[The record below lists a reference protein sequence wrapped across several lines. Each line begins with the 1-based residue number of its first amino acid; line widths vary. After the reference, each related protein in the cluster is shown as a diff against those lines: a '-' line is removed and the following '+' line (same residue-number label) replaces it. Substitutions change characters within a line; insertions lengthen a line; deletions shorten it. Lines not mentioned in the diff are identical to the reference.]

1 MAQEILHSLRASR
14 SIRARNRISQPKK
27 TTRYLHVPTMA
38 ILGFATGSPP
48 LYPGDCIQ
56 APIGPGRT
64 VRVVQQIGYD
74 PPQFEVE
81 FETCK
86 PTAWVATEGDA
97 GTSRA
102 APTTANRS
110 RQ

>member
-1 MAQEILHSLRASR
+1 M
-14 SIRARNRISQPKK
+14 
-27 TTRYLHVPTMA
+27 TRHFHVPIA
-38 ILGFATGSPP
+38 AVLAFATGSPP
-48 LYPGDCIQ
+48 LYPGDCIR
-56 APIGPGRT
+56 APVGPGRT
-64 VRVVQQIGYD
+64 IRVVQQIGYD

-102 APTTANRS
+102 APTTANAS

>member
-1 MAQEILHSLRASR
+1 MM
-14 SIRARNRISQPKK
+14 
-27 TTRYLHVPTMA
+27 RYLHFPVTA
-38 ILGFATGSPP
+38 ILAFATGSPP

-56 APIGPGRT
+56 APVSPGRT
-64 VRVVQQIGYD
+64 IRVVQQIGYD

-86 PTAWVATEGDA
+86 PTAGIATEGDA
-97 GTSRA
+97 GTSRP
-102 APTTANRS
+102 APTTTSTS

>member
-1 MAQEILHSLRASR
+1 MTQEILHSLRVAR
-14 SIRARNRISQPKK
+14 SIRVRNRISQPKK
-27 TTRYLHVPTMA
+27 TTRYFHVPIIA

-56 APIGPGRT
+56 APVGPGRT
-64 VRVVQQIGYD
+64 IRVVQQIGYD

-86 PTAWVATEGDA
+86 PTPWGATEGNA
-97 GTSRA
+97 GTSRP
-102 APTTANRS
+102 APTTADTS
-110 RQ
+110 RP